1 MPLTDYRTLGRSG
14 LRVSPAALGTMTFG
28 TEWGFG
34 ADEAECG
41 RMLARYLEL
50 GGNFIDSANFYTGG
64 AAETLLGRLL
74 AGQRERV
81 VLATKYSLSMDP
93 ANPNAGGNH
102 RRSMVRAV
110 EASLRR
116 LDTDYIDLLYLHA
129 WDDTTPG
136 DEVMRAF
143 DDLVR
148 AGKVLYPA
156 ISDTP
161 AWRIARMQT
170 QAELRGWSPFAAV
183 QLEFSLVEH
192 SSDHELLPMA
202 EALGL
207 GVTGWSVLAFG
218 VLTGKYGATD
228 LQDESLG
235 GERRAGADKD
245 SGAEQSVRRR
255 AALAHGQLSERSLA
269 IAQEVG
275 VQAELLGCS
284 PAQLAIA
291 WALSRSAPA
300 VIPIL
305 GARTLAQLDDNLGAL
320 GLEPPAEVIAQLD
333 AVSRVAPGF
342 PHQMLALPLVRQ
354 NLFGHC
360 AVRRSAATLS

>member
-1 MPLTDYRTLGRSG
+1 MQLTDYRTLGRSG

-34 ADEAECG
+34 ADEAEC
-41 RMLARYLEL
+41 RCILARYLEQ

-64 AAETLLGRLL
+64 AAETVLGRLL
-74 AGQRERV
+74 AGQRDRV
-81 VLATKYSLSMDP
+81 VLATKYSLTMDP
-93 ANPNAGGNH
+93 SNPNAGGNH

-129 WDDTTPG
+129 WDDTTAG

-148 AGKVLYPA
+148 AGKVLHPA

-170 QAELRGWSPFAAV
+170 QAEARGWAPFAAV
-183 QLEFSLVEH
+183 QLEYSLVEH

-202 EALGL
+202 QALGL

-218 VLTGKYGATD
+218 VLTGKYSAAD
-228 LQDESLG
+228 LEDGPVLAESGLRG
-235 GERRAGADKD
+235 DLP
-245 SGAEQSVRRR
+245 SVRGQLAR
-255 AALAHGQLSERSLA
+255 AHGQLNARALA
-269 IAQEVG
+269 IADV
-275 VQAELLGCS
+275 VRARARSLGCS

-291 WALSRSAPA
+291 WALSRSAPS

-305 GARTLAQLDDNLGAL
+305 GARTVAQLDDNLGAL
-320 GLEPPAEVIAQLD
+320 QLSLPAELIAELD
-333 AVSRVAPGF
+333 DVSRAAPSF
-342 PHQMLALPLVRQ
+342 PHAMLALPLVRQ
-354 NLFGHC
+354 NLFGDC
-360 AVRRSAATLS
+360 AVQRGVSMLA